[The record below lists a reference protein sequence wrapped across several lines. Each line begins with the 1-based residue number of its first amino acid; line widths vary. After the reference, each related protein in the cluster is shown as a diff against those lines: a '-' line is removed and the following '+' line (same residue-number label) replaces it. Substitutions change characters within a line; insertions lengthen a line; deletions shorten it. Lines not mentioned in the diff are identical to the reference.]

1 MIIVMFGAPG
11 VGKGTQAAILADR
24 KGVQHLSTGEAFR
37 SAISAGT
44 ELGKTAQS
52 YVQSGGLVPDD
63 IVTGIVEEAMSK
75 AEYASGVILD
85 GFPRTLGQAQA
96 LDALLEKQGKAI
108 SYIVNITVDN
118 DEIVKRMLLRGR
130 QDDNEDIIRHR
141 LNVYNEQTAPLLEYY
156 AGSGKM
162 LNIDGDADV
171 ETVYSRIDHSIV
183 TL

>member
-1 MIIVMFGAPG
+1 
-11 VGKGTQAAILADR
+11 
-24 KGVQHLSTGEAFR
+24 
-37 SAISAGT
+37 
-44 ELGKTAQS
+44 
-52 YVQSGGLVPDD
+52 
-63 IVTGIVEEAMSK
+63 MSK

-108 SYIVNITVDN
+108 SHIVNISVDN